1 MNRKIRVLLV
11 DDHSVVR
18 AGYRL
23 LLSAS
28 AAIGEILE
36 AEGGERACRIY
47 AETRPDVVV
56 MDISMPGIGGLDAIR
71 RIVARDSEARI
82 LVFSI
87 HAESIYLAKALEA
100 GAQGYITKRSA
111 PDILVE
117 AVIRLA
123 AGESYIEAALDEAG
137 RFLERPLQP
146 FSLRVE
152 NLSAREFDVF
162 LGLAQGLTTRE
173 LAGQLCLSYK
183 TVANYSTAVRGKLD
197 VNTNAEIAKIAS
209 ELGLLPR

>member
-1 MNRKIRVLLV
+1 MNRKIKVLLV

-28 AAIGEILE
+28 DAIDEILE
-36 AEGGERACRIY
+36 AEGGESACRIY
-47 AETRPDVVV
+47 IDRNPDVVV

-71 RIVARDSEARI
+71 RIRARDSSARI

-87 HAESIYLAKALEA
+87 HDESIYVSKALEA

-123 AGESYIEAALDEAG
+123 AGDTYIEAALEKNNPASDQSVA
-137 RFLERPLQP
+137 PL
-146 FSLRVE
+146 SVRVQ
-152 NLSAREFDVF
+152 NLSPREFDIF
-162 LGLAQGLTTRE
+162 LGLAKGFTTRE
-173 LAGQLCLSYK
+173 IADQLCLSYK
-183 TVANYSTAVRGKLD
+183 TVANYSTGIRNKLD
-197 VNTNAEIAKIAS
+197 ANTNAEIAKIA
-209 ELGLLPR
+209 LDLDLLPR